1 MWMLPQEK
9 VHQILA
15 WDRLHLRLTPIHRNL
30 VSLVITHDV
39 AVAHSVDEPTV
50 IGIQENMT
58 AQDLMFVR
66 ARIAR
71 KGSIARI
78 S

>member
-15 WDRLHLRLTPIHRNL
+15 WDHLHLRLTPIHRNL
-30 VSLVITHDV
+30 VSLVITYDV

-50 IGIQENMT
+50 IAIQENMT
-58 AQDLMFVR
+58 AQDFMFV
-66 ARIAR
+66 
-71 KGSIARI
+71 
-78 S
+78 